1 MGTEPHLSLCALE
14 FYRANDTARCPGGG
28 PVVVSCVAGPL
39 YSVSGGQKKQ
49 QQPKPQG
56 EVRET
61 VTVTSPAVGGH
72 PLTKH
77 SPDL

>member
-1 MGTEPHLSLCALE
+1 M
-14 FYRANDTARCPGGG
+14 
-28 PVVVSCVAGPL
+28 VVSCVAGPL